1 MHAKGTNRLER
12 STLADESPASE
23 DLTLSPERQSMT
35 VSVLNEQGLHARPA
49 AILAREA
56 QRFPCDVRIAQNGD
70 DVDAK
75 SILDILTLAAG
86 YGANL
91 DIVATGPQADEAV
104 AHLARLFQKR
114 FR

>member
-1 MHAKGTNRLER
+1 LP
-12 STLADESPASE
+12 DESAPPE
-23 DLTLSPERQSMT
+23 DQARPPERQSMT

-56 QRFPCDVRIAQNGD
+56 QRFPCEVRIVQNGD

-91 DIVATGPQADEAV
+91 DIVANGPRADEAV
-104 AHLARLFQKR
+104 AHLVRLFQKR